1 MVLILRLF
9 DFEKLKTLL
18 ESSNRKVTK
27 NCCDTIFMVV
37 NSLPTEILGDAVVEV
52 KLIEV

>member
-1 MVLILRLF
+1 MIFLWQNKMVLRLF

-27 NCCDTIFMVV
+27 NCCDGCDTIFY
-37 NSLPTEILGDAVVEV
+37 GG
-52 KLIEV
+52 